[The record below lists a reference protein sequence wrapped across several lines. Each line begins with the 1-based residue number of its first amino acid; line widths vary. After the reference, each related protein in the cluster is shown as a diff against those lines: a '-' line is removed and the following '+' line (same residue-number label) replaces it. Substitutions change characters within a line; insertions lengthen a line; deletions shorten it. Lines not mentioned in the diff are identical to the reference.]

1 MHPEDERHTSF
12 RTPFGV
18 YCYTVMPFGLKN
30 AGATYQRDMM
40 KIFQDMQHKTVE
52 CYVDDLAVKSKK
64 KEDHLQD
71 LQEVLLRL
79 RKHKLRMN
87 PLKCFFG
94 VSSGKF
100 LEFIVR
106 KAGIELDPIKV
117 KAILE
122 MPSPRTLREPKRFQG
137 RLTYIRQF
145 ISNLSGKCRPFSRL
159 MKKGVDFV
167 WDAECEA
174 AFQDIKSY
182 LTKPPVLAVPTTGKP
197 LILYTSSRLFFGRS
211 TCTRK

>member
-18 YCYTVMPFGLKN
+18 YGYTVMPFGLKN
-30 AGATYQRDMM
+30 AGATYQRAMM

-52 CYVDDLAVKSKK
+52 CYVDDLTVKSKR

-71 LQEVLLRL
+71 LREVFLRL

-100 LEFIVR
+100 LGFIVR

-117 KAILE
+117 K
-122 MPSPRTLREPKRFQG
+122 
-137 RLTYIRQF
+137 QF
-145 ISNLSGKCRPFSRL
+145 
-159 MKKGVDFV
+159 
-167 WDAECEA
+167 
-174 AFQDIKSY
+174 
-182 LTKPPVLAVPTTGKP
+182 
-197 LILYTSSRLFFGRS
+197 
-211 TCTRK
+211 

>member
-30 AGATYQRDMM
+30 AGATYQRAMM

-52 CYVDDLAVKSKK
+52 CYVDDLAVKSKR

-71 LQEVLLRL
+71 LREVFLRL

-100 LEFIVR
+100 LGFIVR

-122 MPSPRTLREPKRFQG
+122 MPSPRTLRELKGLQG
-137 RLTYIRQF
+137 RLAYIRRF
-145 ISNLSGKCRPFSRL
+145 ISNLSGKCRCRDPGPSFPQSGPRDGYVHPT
-159 MKKGVDFV
+159 MINPQV
-167 WDAECEA
+167 
-174 AFQDIKSY
+174 S
-182 LTKPPVLAVPTTGKP
+182 AVRIPKNEHVT
-197 LILYTSSRLFFGRS
+197 ISHEQ
-211 TCTRK
+211 